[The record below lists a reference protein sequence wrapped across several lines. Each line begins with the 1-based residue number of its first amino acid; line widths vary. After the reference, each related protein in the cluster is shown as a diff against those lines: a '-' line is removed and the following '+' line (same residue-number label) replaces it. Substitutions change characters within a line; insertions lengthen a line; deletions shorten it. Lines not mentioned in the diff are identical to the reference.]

1 MKYALILTFSLF
13 STVIYAQTDKA
24 LADTLARMVVADQ
37 QAAGLPPT
45 RLHYDSPEWLRFKD
59 SVFTLQYQ
67 RLKEIFAH
75 TGYPG
80 YDKVGVEGSHHFWLM
95 VQHLDKWPEFQ
106 QQVLDA
112 MEKAVAEKNASAG
125 DFAYL
130 TDRVR
135 LNTGRLQLYGTQVS
149 YNTDSCQAFP
159 KSLDTPALVNKRRKA
174 AGMEPL
180 EKYLNFISEMHFMM
194 NKAGYEKKGIKGPK
208 LYTVPE

>member
-1 MKYALILTFSLF
+1 MRYALILTFSLF
-13 STVIYAQTDKA
+13 STVIYAQTDKV

-37 QAAGLPPT
+37 QVAGLPPKGM
-45 RLHYDSPEWLRFKD
+45 HFDSPEWLKWKD
-59 SVFTLQYQ
+59 SVFTSHYQ
-67 RLKEIFAH
+67 RLKELLAH
-75 TGYPG
+75 IGYPG
-80 YDKVGVEGSHHFWLM
+80 YDKVGVKGSHHFWLM
-95 VQHLDKWPEFQ
+95 VQHLDKWPAFQ

-112 MEKAVAEKNASAG
+112 MEKEVARKNASAE

-135 LNTGRLQLYGTQVS
+135 LNTGKPQLYGTQVS
-149 YNTDSCQAFP
+149 YNTDSCQAVP
-159 KSLDTPALVNKRRKA
+159 KSLDTPELVNKRRKA

-180 EKYLNFISEMHFMM
+180 EKYLNIMSEMHFAM